1 MSEGR
6 NLQDKLRALPSVD
19 ELARG
24 CALEAGWERKVEAS
38 RVEIEAARQR
48 LLSGEAAG
56 DLGAALEARLR
67 GMMAPSLRRVINAT
81 GVVLH
86 TNLGRAP
93 LPDFGLIS
101 GYSNLE
107 YDLVAGK
114 RGKRDSH
121 FVPVL
126 EQLLGFP
133 AIAVNNNAAATY
145 LTLRELA
152 QGGEVIVSRG
162 ELVEI
167 GDGFRIPDIMAESGA
182 ILREVG
188 TTNRTRVADYER
200 AITEKTRL
208 ILRVHPS
215 NFRVTGFTEKP
226 DIRELAAM
234 AKSSG
239 VPLYEDIGSGC
250 LVDLKPLGIDEPM
263 VQESLAAG
271 ADVVSFSTDKLLGG
285 PQAGIVAGRAELIA
299 RLRRHPM
306 YRAMRLDKLQVQ
318 ALESALRLLW
328 ARRFDA
334 IPALHMMMTPAD
346 VIKARAERLAAE
358 LPGFRVEA
366 GESMIGGGSTPEQA
380 LPTHLLA
387 WSAGDVVGAEKRLR
401 EGDPPVIARISEGRL
416 LFDVRTV
423 LERDE
428 GELVR
433 VVRGALA

>member
-285 PQAGIVAGRAELIA
+285 PQAGIVAGRAELIG